1 MDSPSQIG
9 DVIRIHAGTHQGN
22 RAIIIRPNRHRHW
35 ISLQPSGRLGHAL
48 AAHCSLISRRA
59 VVDQVEL
66 RPTEGRPPLIAI
78 PAIPQRVLRIP
89 DPQHVVAYAEGDDE
103 EEVEEEEESGDT
115 GSRVSGGDSSNVSVV
130 SNTFGLQRTSN
141 LLLDLLCQSII
152 SGNERDGEGVSDS
165 VSITVWQTRLENRI
179 REYERQGGNR
189 DE

>member
-1 MDSPSQIG
+1 
-9 DVIRIHAGTHQGN
+9 
-22 RAIIIRPNRHRHW
+22 
-35 ISLQPSGRLGHAL
+35 
-48 AAHCSLISRRA
+48 
-59 VVDQVEL
+59 
-66 RPTEGRPPLIAI
+66 
-78 PAIPQRVLRIP
+78 
-89 DPQHVVAYAEGDDE
+89 VVAYAEGDDE